1 MHITREL
8 LQAVARGEVSPRL
21 LAEAG
26 LEHLTQLCLCCQEE
40 YEAWRCDPKGRR
52 EARPELLLPL
62 LGAAA
67 PHLERAERDAMKDF
81 LALAALPTEKRIATL
96 RRAHSRYRGPQLVHL
111 LLAEGRN
118 RLHHDPGAAY
128 DFAAAA
134 LAVADR
140 TNPPFELSALSAAAM
155 ANARR
160 AAGELRE
167 ADEHFAY
174 ARMIAER
181 ERVTDPAALAELD
194 DLEASLRKDQ
204 RRFDR
209 AELLLSRAQVLYRL
223 AGHSNRMAKATVKL
237 ADVFFYSGK
246 LREAIA
252 SSRTAL
258 RAISH
263 GATPHLYLCA
273 RHNLAWYLAA
283 SEDFE
288 EALAIYR
295 ADAGHFR
302 RHGAPLDQLRRRW
315 LRARIAAGLGHSRQA
330 ERAFHEVQADFLER
344 GMGFYAALVSM
355 DLAELHLR
363 AGRTAKVRELAE
375 QMVPIFAAQDVHREA
390 LAALHLFVEAARADA
405 VHLNLVADLRNYLRN
420 AQTDREHRF
429 R

>member
-26 LEHLTQLCLCCQEE
+26 LEHLTQLCPCCQEE
-40 YEAWRCDPKGRR
+40 YEAWKRDPKGKR
-52 EARPELLLPL
+52 ESRPELLLPL

-67 PHLERAERDAMKDF
+67 PHLEQAERQAMKDF
-81 LALAALPTEKRIATL
+81 LALAALPAEKRLATIK
-96 RRAHSRYRGPQLVHL
+96 RALTRYRGPRLVRL
-111 LLAEGRN
+111 LLAEGRH
-118 RLHHDPGAAY
+118 RLHDSPDTAY
-128 DFAAAA
+128 DFAALA

-140 TNPPFELSALSAAAM
+140 TNPSFELSALSAAAM

-167 ADEHFAY
+167 ADELFAY

-181 ERVTDPAALAELD
+181 ERVTDSGTLAELE

-209 AELLLSRAQVLYRL
+209 AVTLLLRALVLYKL
-223 AGHSNRMAKATVKL
+223 AGLPNRLAKATVKL
-237 ADVFFYSGK
+237 ASVHFYEGK
-246 LREAIA
+246 SEEAIGTL
-252 SSRTAL
+252 RRAL
-258 RAISH
+258 RSISVER
-263 GATPHLYLCA
+263 TPHLYLCA
-273 RHNLAWYLAA
+273 RHNLCRYLAA
-283 SEDFE
+283 AEEFE
-288 EALAIYR
+288 EAQAIFHE
-295 ADAGHFR
+295 DEGLFR
-302 RHGAPLDQLRRRW
+302 RHGQPLDRLRRRW
-315 LRARIAAGLGHSRQA
+315 VQGQIAAGLGHGRQA
-330 ERAFHEVQADFLER
+330 ERALHEVQADFLER
-344 GMGFYAALVSM
+344 GMGLLAASVAM

-390 LAALHLFVEAARADA
+390 LAALRLFVEAARAETAQLD
-405 VHLNLVADLRNYLRN
+405 LVADLRRYLRD
-420 AQTDREHRF
+420 AQADREHRF